1 MSKQYNV
8 KDKNTRMLHIRLDE
22 ETYKKLVMAST
33 KYNISMSRL
42 MRNAF
47 NYYFNAHLK

>member
-8 KDKNTRMLHIRLDE
+8 KDKKTKVMQVRLDE
-22 ETYKKLVMAST
+22 DTYQRLVMAST

>member
-1 MSKQYNV
+1 MSKRYNV
-8 KDKNTRMLHIRLDE
+8 PDKKTKSLMVRLDE
-22 ETYKKLVMAST
+22 DTYQKLVMAST

-47 NYYFNAHLK
+47 NYYFNTHLK